1 MPPNRT
7 PPNPSEAPAANPH
20 ENTVQASSGIPTE
33 PKVGGSNPSG
43 CAETR
48 AAPRSGRLFSFSPG
62 RWSSPPPRE
71 LARAEA
77 GFDGFPR
84 RLERS
89 SRAGRTEGPSIRDH
103 ADSHVFESGGSLALV
118 TSEAENEAAYSACT
132 DGGTTY
138 PQCWIGLAQST
149 DDLSWTWVNGV
160 SLEWSNWDEG
170 EGTSGDENFAFYTPD
185 NGATWHDV
193 NENGDGETI
202 ALCSRCC

>member
-1 MPPNRT
+1 MALPLRVFC
-7 PPNPSEAPAANPH
+7 
-20 ENTVQASSGIPTE
+20 TVA
-33 PKVGGSNPSG
+33 
-43 CAETR
+43 
-48 AAPRSGRLFSFSPG
+48 L
-62 RWSSPPPRE
+62 
-71 LARAEA
+71 LARANAFGHFIGCSEKCYFK
-77 GFDGFPR
+77 GDGTPLSFWDAHSYC
-84 RLERS
+84 E
-89 SRAGRTEGPSIRDH
+89 DN
-103 ADSHVFESGGSLALV
+103 GGSLALV

-170 EGTSGDENFAFYTPD
+170 EGTSGDENFAFYTHD